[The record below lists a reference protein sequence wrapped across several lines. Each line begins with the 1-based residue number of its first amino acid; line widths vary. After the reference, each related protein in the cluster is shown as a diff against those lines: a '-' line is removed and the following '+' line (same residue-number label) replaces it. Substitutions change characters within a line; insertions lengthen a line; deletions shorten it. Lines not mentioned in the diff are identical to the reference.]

1 MLDSTID
8 VPGVSRAPLQIAA
21 PAAPSALVHPW
32 ATSGPVPTPNE
43 ILASRVSRIREVLK
57 QIHSS
62 TSAADLLLLAMAV
75 ESGRNTPETDAT
87 IPLWLIAVGAP
98 STGKTSTVR
107 NLLGTEEKPNEN
119 ICEVSTMSPGA
130 LASAFIDPKGKKAEN
145 LLERLNNRCL
155 LMGEMSALLSQPAE
169 KVQKFLGDMCDIF
182 DGSYNKWTGTVGVLS
197 VKASFNLLGCI
208 TPAALKQHREYM
220 SRIGSRFLMYELPP
234 LTPEEED
241 LGFELKNAPQAD
253 QAQARKSLR
262 ALVAEHLE
270 AVRAVDTPVQM
281 SPKAAQLLKG
291 MAQLVARG
299 RGSVIHNETQVESA
313 YRVYTQFSTL
323 ARSLARV
330 SGHASVGAGELE
342 LVRRVA
348 LSTITAPRGKLLQL
362 AAGQPDGVVA
372 AEVATAIGYNE
383 ATAKTYLETM
393 TTLEL
398 LVQTP
403 RRSGKRGQPA
413 YTWTVAP
420 AFQVLLQP
428 IEMEG

>member
-1 MLDSTID
+1 MFDSTIY
-8 VPGVSRAPLQIAA
+8 VPGVSIAPLQIAA
-21 PAAPSALVHPW
+21 PAPPTALAHPW

-43 ILASRVSRIREVLK
+43 ILASRVSRMREVLK
-57 QIHSS
+57 QLHSS
-62 TSAADLLLLAMAV
+62 VSAANLLLLAMAV
-75 ESGRNTPETDAT
+75 ESGRNTPETDHT

-107 NLLGTEEKPNEN
+107 NLLGTEEKANEN

-253 QAQARKSLR
+253 QAQARKTLR
-262 ALVAEHLE
+262 ILVAEHLE

-281 SPKAAQLLKG
+281 SPTAAQLLKG

-299 RGSVIHNETQVESA
+299 RGSVVHNETQVESA
-313 YRVYTQFSTL
+313 YRVYTQFSNL

-330 SGHASVGAGELE
+330 AGHASVEAGELE
-342 LVRRVA
+342 LVRQVA
-348 LSTITAPRGKLLQL
+348 LSTITAPRSKILQL
-362 AAGQPDGVVA
+362 VASWPAG
-372 AEVATAIGYNE
+372 ATAKPVADALGCTE
-383 ATAKTYLETM
+383 PTAKTYLETM
-393 TTLEL
+393 TTLGL
-398 LVQTP
+398 LVLTP
-403 RRSGKRGQPA
+403 QHSGKRGQPP
-413 YTWTVAP
+413 YGWTLAP
-420 AFQVLLQP
+420 AVQPLLQP
-428 IEMEG
+428 IVEVG